1 MIQGVGVVRH
11 TKGSGLPGGRG
22 VANGTPAG
30 RCHYRWEEVITLLL
44 ALASRRSY
52 TGGVQTA
59 SAGWA
64 IHSSP
69 DGTVR
74 ELAGRLG
81 CPCPHRRQATFLQC
95 DRIPTHM
102 VGSGNSQPHMGTL
115 FPHNA
120 LVRRGQ
126 RGVAGR

>member
-30 RCHYRWEEVITLLL
+30 RCHHRWEEVIALLL

-52 TGGVQTA
+52 TGGVRTA
-59 SAGWA
+59 PAGWA
-64 IHSSP
+64 MHSSP

-81 CPCPHRRQATFLQC
+81 CPCQVTLLQY

-120 LVRRGQ
+120 PVRRGQ